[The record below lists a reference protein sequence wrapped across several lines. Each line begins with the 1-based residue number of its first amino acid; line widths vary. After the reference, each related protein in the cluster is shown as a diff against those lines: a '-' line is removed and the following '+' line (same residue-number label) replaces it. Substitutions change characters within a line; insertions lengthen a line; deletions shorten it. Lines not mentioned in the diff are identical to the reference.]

1 MTLRSRLLLGTVLV
15 ALVVLGGS
23 WAVTV
28 RQGSY
33 VLKETDARLERLVP
47 IARTAARRLDDRA
60 KAPQALVSAVS
71 DAWIGRLSS
80 SGVLTT
86 LIAPLTD
93 MNLLPDF
100 GPEDVDTGPSTH
112 GTVSG
117 RSSKVR
123 VLTGVQGNGQRLV
136 VAIPLDDG
144 TAMLSGI
151 RRISLT
157 LAVAVICLLVLMVW
171 WVNRLGIA
179 PLAGMTESAR
189 RIAAGDTVHR
199 VLSPGG
205 NAEAAVLA
213 DALNLMVDELK
224 RSDERIRQ
232 FIADASHE
240 LRTPLTTVRGYSD
253 LYESGALHTEG
264 QVSDAMRRIRSE
276 ADRMNRI
283 VSDLL
288 ELRGIEERPLTLS
301 ACRVDEIVEQCA
313 GDLRVANP
321 LRRIDTKTEP
331 CTAEVDAAR
340 VTQAVMALGTNAVEH
355 TPADTDIVIS
365 VESVPGAVRVSVT
378 DNGPGIA
385 EEHLGRV
392 FERLYRANKARTSGG
407 NSGIGL
413 SVVAAIATSHGGQYG
428 VNSAPDD
435 GSVFWFSM
443 PITRR

>member
-1 MTLRSRLLLGTVLV
+1 MTLRSRLLLGAVLV

-28 RQGSY
+28 RQGSF
-33 VLKETDARLERLVP
+33 VLAETDARLERLLPV
-47 IARTAARRLDDRA
+47 ARAAARRLDDRA

-71 DAWIGRLSS
+71 DAWIGRLSP
-80 SGVLTT
+80 GGEPVT
-86 LIAPLTD
+86 LIAPTD
-93 MNLLPDF
+93 DPLLVPDIDSADL
-100 GPEDVDTGPSTH
+100 GDGPSTH

-117 RSSKVR
+117 RSGTVR
-123 VLTGVQGNGQRLV
+123 VISGAQGNGQRLV
-136 VAIPLDDG
+136 VAIPMDDG
-144 TAMLSGI
+144 TEMLAGI
-151 RRISLT
+151 RRISLS
-157 LAVAVICLLVLMVW
+157 LAAAVLALLALLVW

-179 PLAGMTESAR
+179 PLAGMTEAAR
-189 RIAAGDTVHR
+189 RIASGDTGHR
-199 VLSPGG
+199 VPSPGG

-224 RSDERIRQ
+224 KSDERIRQ
-232 FIADASHE
+232 FVADASHE

-253 LYESGALHTEG
+253 LYESGALHSEA

-288 ELRGIEERPLTLS
+288 ELRGIEERPLALS
-301 ACRVDEIVEQCA
+301 ACSVDGIVEQCA

-340 VTQAVMALGTNAVEH
+340 ITQAVMALGTNAVEH
-355 TPADTDIVIS
+355 TPVDTDIVIS
-365 VESVPGAVRVSVT
+365 VQSVPGAVRVSVT

-385 EEHLGRV
+385 EEHVGRV
-392 FERLYRANKARTSGG
+392 FERLYRADKARTSGG

-413 SVVAAIATSHGGQYG
+413 SVVAAIVTAHGGQYG
-428 VNSAPDD
+428 VNSAPDE
-435 GSVFWFSM
+435 GSVFWFSV
-443 PITRR
+443 PTTRR